1 MGPVGRALFRSGQ
14 EIAPVLLE
22 SLFRRAPEL
31 RGQPVRL
38 RFAPR
43 LRASRGRLLSGAA
56 RGLEV
61 HAGSF
66 LRRRE
71 IVLDAALLGHPGE
84 LRRILWHEIFHFVWW
99 RAGNPLRR
107 SWETVLAAE
116 IRGRARG
123 ELGWS
128 AGNRKERLAPADRAR
143 RTRRWR
149 EYACESFCD
158 TAAWLLCAPRAHGE
172 FTLARRFR
180 QTRRSWFERLLLG
193 SEIRL

>member
-1 MGPVGRALFRSGQ
+1 
-14 EIAPVLLE
+14 
-22 SLFRRAPEL
+22 
-31 RGQPVRL
+31 
-38 RFAPR
+38 

-66 LRRRE
+66 LGRRE
-71 IVLDAALLGHPGE
+71 IVLDSALLERPGE
-84 LRRILWHEIFHFVWW
+84 LRRILWHELFHFVWW

-107 SWETVLAAE
+107 AWEAALAAE

-128 AGNRKERLAPADRAR
+128 AGNRKERLAPADCAR
-143 RTRRWR
+143 RTRAWR

-158 TAAWLLCAPRAHGE
+158 TAAWLLCGRRAHGE

-180 QTRRSWFERLLLG
+180 QARRSWFERLLLG
-193 SEIRL
+193 SEIRF